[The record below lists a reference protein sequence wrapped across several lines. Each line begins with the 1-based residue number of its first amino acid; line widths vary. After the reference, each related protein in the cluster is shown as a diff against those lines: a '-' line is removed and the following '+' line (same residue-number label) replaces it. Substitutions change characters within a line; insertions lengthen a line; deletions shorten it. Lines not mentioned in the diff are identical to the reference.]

1 MMEEPDRPP
10 GKPPELKIGDRGW
23 FWLAS
28 EPSSFELMLADCLT
42 NFPPEDRKQAENGVY
57 YVSIH
62 SWRGDGSFT
71 STTVSSF
78 FPMSCEMPN
87 TRFVSFMHV
96 EGEHRFEVPDVNII
110 HTNEGKTTH
119 IRVAAREIFVGNQIV
134 FLAAARQIDYDM
146 EAPSLAGISD
156 SIGLLSIMCGC
167 LIQSEE
173 IVSGYFCRVHRK
185 FISGKLKVTT
195 DPTISRTA
203 LRFTEPGVSF
213 DAKDERTHGALWFA
227 GRAFSAKDHA
237 SKIVFYRT
245 ALELIGGKQFKNFFG
260 RVYSKHQSTKSLADE
275 KLKVIEKLRGEV
287 VHEGKR
293 ANLPLELERYV
304 QALILDGLR
313 FKHGMLVQD
322 LAVQA
327 LRDIEQSESG
337 EGKSE

>member
-1 MMEEPDRPP
+1 
-10 GKPPELKIGDRGW
+10 
-23 FWLAS
+23 
-28 EPSSFELMLADCLT
+28 
-42 NFPPEDRKQAENGVY
+42 
-57 YVSIH
+57 
-62 SWRGDGSFT
+62 
-71 STTVSSF
+71 
-78 FPMSCEMPN
+78 MSCEMPN

-96 EGEHRFEVPDVNII
+96 EGERRFEAPDVNII
-110 HTNEGKTTH
+110 HTNERKTTH

-146 EAPSLAGISD
+146 EAPSLAGIS
-156 SIGLLSIMCGC
+156 SILSVFYLLCAGVFSKVREWL
-167 LIQSEE
+167 LIK
-173 IVSGYFCRVHRK
+173 YYRVRRK
-185 FISGKLKVTT
+185 FISGKLKVTP

-275 KLKVIEKLRGEV
+275 KLKVIAKLRGEV
-287 VHEGKR
+287 IHEGKR
-293 ANLPLELERYV
+293 ANLALELERYV

-313 FKHGMLVQD
+313 IQTRYAG
-322 LAVQA
+322 ARPCRPGIA
-327 LRDIEQSESG
+327 RY
-337 EGKSE
+337 